1 MMECLLILDWFYYI
15 MYKRQFV
22 YEIVYV
28 KVQSFLHFPIPRNF
42 PNFPGLVK
50 EMEEQKCMCD
60 LSYSKN
66 HATYST

>member
-1 MMECLLILDWFYYI
+1 VLADLRFVFIILCMSDSLF
-15 MYKRQFV
+15 MKF
-22 YEIVYV
+22 VYV

-50 EMEEQKCMCD
+50 EIEEQKCMCD

-66 HATYST
+66 HACSYST

>member
-1 MMECLLILDWFYYI
+1 MMECLPILDWFYYI

-28 KVQSFLHFPIPRNF
+28 KVQSFLHFPILRNF

>member
-1 MMECLLILDWFYYI
+1 MMECLPILDWFYYI